1 MSSSSSASPPPFYNG
16 SPLNLDNVSV
26 NSSDTDSDWEPTPPI
41 HPPRDYSS
49 DRFPEPTNSY
59 FSHHRRP
66 PGRAPGSPD
75 HSSHSHRPHSP
86 SQRPPMRNNTSSGFG
101 KGKKRK
107 NKVVNNK
114 NKKNSNKNKKNRN
127 SSNTIK
133 VSGRTYKVQ
142 KGPRGG
148 KFIRRGGK
156 KVYISSKK

>member
-1 MSSSSSASPPPFYNG
+1 MSNSSSPSPFDLDNDIDSDFEIEIEMDPVLHDIPEMNEGFRPPRSSHPHRPPPQP
-16 SPLNLDNVSV
+16 PLAV
-26 NSSDTDSDWEPTPPI
+26 I
-41 HPPRDYSS
+41 RD
-49 DRFPEPTNSY
+49 DVHN
-59 FSHHRRP
+59 
-66 PGRAPGSPD
+66 
-75 HSSHSHRPHSP
+75 RPHTRRHISG
-86 SQRPPMRNNTSSGFG
+86 GFG

-114 NKKNSNKNKKNRN
+114 NKKS

-156 KVYISSKK
+156 KVYLSSKK

>member
-1 MSSSSSASPPPFYNG
+1 MSSSSSASPPPFFNG

-26 NSSDTDSDWEPTPPI
+26 NGSDTDSDWEPTPPI
-41 HPPRDYSS
+41 RPPRDYSS
-49 DRFPEPTNSY
+49 RRLFPEPLS
-59 FSHHRRP
+59 SHPHRP
-66 PGRAPGSPD
+66 PPQPPLEVIRD
-75 HSSHSHRPHSP
+75 DVHN
-86 SQRPPMRNNTSSGFG
+86 RPPMRNNTSSGFG

-114 NKKNSNKNKKNRN
+114 NKKNSNKNKKNRSGG
-127 SSNTIK
+127 SSTVK

-156 KVYISSKK
+156 KVYISPKK

>member
-1 MSSSSSASPPPFYNG
+1 MSIALSNSSSPSPHPDDDIDSEYENEIASLAQSQFIMHP
-16 SPLNLDNVSV
+16 SP
-26 NSSDTDSDWEPTPPI
+26 EE
-41 HPPRDYSS
+41 
-49 DRFPEPTNSY
+49 DREQYYDVLGWPVHTSQEGGR
-59 FSHHRRP
+59 RRP
-66 PGRAPGSPD
+66 PQNPGSPRYNN
-75 HSSHSHRPHSP
+75 SHSP
-86 SQRPPMRNNTSSGFG
+86 SQRPPTRNNTSSGFG

-114 NKKNSNKNKKNRN
+114 NKKNSNKNKKNR
-127 SSNTIK
+127 STVK